1 MKSQRE
7 EGRLLDWPAAS
18 KVFWRMD
25 FASRWTTVILICVL
39 SFGLNVIFG
48 YFRGKQKK
56 FSFKW
61 FLYIH
66 LPIPFVAFARIFSH
80 LDWRYIPIF
89 LAAAIIG
96 QIFGAR
102 MGA

>member
-1 MKSQRE
+1 
-7 EGRLLDWPAAS
+7 
-18 KVFWRMD
+18 MD
-25 FASRWTTVILICVL
+25 FSSRGFIIILICVL
-39 SFGLNVIFG
+39 TFGLNVIFG
-48 YFRGKQKK
+48 YFRGKQKR

-89 LAAAIIG
+89 LVAAIVG
-96 QIFGAR
+96 QVFGAR
-102 MGA
+102 MEI

>member
-1 MKSQRE
+1 
-7 EGRLLDWPAAS
+7 
-18 KVFWRMD
+18 MD
-25 FASRWTTVILICVL
+25 FTSRWFIVILISVL
-39 SFGLNVIFG
+39 TFGLNVVFG

-66 LPIPFVAFARIFSH
+66 LPIPFVAFARIFSNLSWH
-80 LDWRYIPIF
+80 YIPLF
-89 LAAAIIG
+89 LVAAVIG

-102 MGA
+102 MEI